1 MGFTSAGHRDE
12 DLSARLIAAGADA
25 VFDDYGAIQAHLA
38 AGDLL

>member
-1 MGFTSAGHRDE
+1 MGFTGAGHGDAG
-12 DLSARLIAAGADA
+12 LSARLIAAGADA